1 MSNLVWGQ
9 RRDPLRLIGK
19 RLLLV
24 LLLVLVTVAL
34 SGVWKVYRKAQ
45 ESSVL
50 RKEAEAQLS
59 DLDKRRTQLEADI
72 TKLKTSRGMEEALRE
87 QYGLAKSGES
97 VIVIVDSP
105 AQAPVV
111 ASSSV
116 MQWFQRTLSWW

>member
-1 MSNLVWGQ
+1 MERFTQ

-19 RLLLV
+19 RLLLIC
-24 LLLVLVTVAL
+24 LLALVIVAV
-34 SGVWKVYRKAQ
+34 SSVWKVYRKAQ
-45 ESSVL
+45 ESMSL

-87 QYGLAKSGES
+87 QYGLAKSGEH

-105 AQAPVV
+105 TPAPVPET
-111 ASSSV
+111 SPV
-116 MQWFQRTLSWW
+116 MEWFQKTLSWW

>member
-1 MSNLVWGQ
+1 MERFTS

-24 LLLVLVTVAL
+24 LLLVLVIVAL

-72 TKLKTSRGMEEALRE
+72 SKLKTSRGMEEALRE
-87 QYGLAKSGES
+87 QYGLAKSGEN

-105 AQAPVV
+105 AQVPAATSP
-111 ASSSV
+111 SV